1 MRVTKRLTTR
11 FLPLLACASALFLP
25 FSTVQAGSLEGS
37 FDQTFGSQ
45 LRIPPADPNAGRAWI
60 PLATP
65 PGGNDRVQSLLS
77 TVAGS
82 ERGRIG
88 VAALDLTTGRSVAM
102 LGSQPFP
109 MASTSKIAIVSTFL
123 SGVDAG
129 RYRLTDQFPLMV
141 PLASP
146 RFSSPSAPVRPGRMY
161 DARTLINM
169 ALIHSNNQATDAILS
184 AVGGPPAVNRWL
196 RQAGLSG
203 LRLDRDIATLV
214 RDDGAINPATTI
226 DPRDSATP
234 TAMVELL
241 AGLYQ
246 GRWLS
251 PESREVLFST
261 MERCATGR
269 NRIKGDLPEG
279 VLVAHKTGTLNN
291 TSSDVGIVE
300 TADGHKI
307 AIAIYVT
314 GNGSHAG
321 RDQRIA
327 RIARTVVDGYMNSGG
342 GTLAAR

>member
-1 MRVTKRLTTR
+1 MPIT
-11 FLPLLACASALFLP
+11 
-25 FSTVQAGSLEGS
+25 TVQAGSLEGS

-45 LRIPPADPNAGRAWI
+45 LRAPPTNPRPARTWI
-60 PLATP
+60 PLASP
-65 PGGNDRVQSLLS
+65 PGGHDRVQSLLS
-77 TVAGS
+77 TVAGA

-88 VAALDLTTGRSVAM
+88 VAALDLATGRSVAM

-109 MASTSKIAIVSTFL
+109 MASTSKIAIISTFL
-123 SGVDAG
+123 AGVDAG
-129 RYRLTDQFPLMV
+129 RYRLTDRYPLMV

-146 RFSSPSAPVRPGRMY
+146 RFSGSSAPVRPGRMY

-169 ALIHSNNQATDAILS
+169 ALIHSNNQATDAIL
-184 AVGGPPAVNRWL
+184 AAIGGPPAVNRWL

-203 LRLDRDIATLV
+203 LHLDRDIATLV

-226 DPRDSATP
+226 DPRDSTTP

-241 AGLYQ
+241 SGLYQ
-246 GRWLS
+246 GKWLS
-251 PESREVLFST
+251 PQSRELLFST

-269 NRIKGDLPEG
+269 NRIKGDLPEDM
-279 VLVAHKTGTLNN
+279 LVAHKTGTLNN

-300 TADGHKI
+300 TPDGHKI

-327 RIARTVVDGYMNSGG
+327 RIARTVVDGYINAGG
-342 GTLAAR
+342 AALAAR